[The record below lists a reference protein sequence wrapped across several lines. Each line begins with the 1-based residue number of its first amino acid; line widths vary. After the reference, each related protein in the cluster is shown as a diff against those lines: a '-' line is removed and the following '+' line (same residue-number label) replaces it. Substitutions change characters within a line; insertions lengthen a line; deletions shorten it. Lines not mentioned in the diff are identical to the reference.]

1 MEGTGRIDAPETDRV
16 AVVPRSLGRCPFFSL
31 LILSNTPTVDRAKE
45 IDVRTRKVLPIL
57 VCAAGVA
64 AIIVA
69 SRYIDLAAWLRDSLA
84 WIRGLGPWAPIA
96 FVLIYATSC
105 VLAVPASILTLGGGF
120 IFGFGWGVTYVL
132 IGALAGAVAA
142 FLVGR
147 HLAREWVARKVE
159 GNPKFKAIDDAIA
172 REGWRIV
179 LLARLAPIFPYAILN
194 YGFALTR
201 VSLSQYTTAT
211 AIGIVPAMCAF
222 VYFGS
227 LATDLTNLNQG
238 VKSAPWLKWAIGAVT
253 IVVTVLLA
261 RIARRSL
268 NRALGPQPP

>member
-1 MEGTGRIDAPETDRV
+1 MLQAL
-16 AVVPRSLGRCPFFSL
+16 AVQPLTYRCPCLASSVRL
-31 LILSNTPTVDRAKE
+31 RGTVVTK
-45 IDVRTRKVLPIL
+45 RTVFRIL
-57 VCAAGVA
+57 VCAAFLA
-64 AIIVA
+64 ALVVA
-69 SRYIDLAAWLRDSLA
+69 SRFADLAGWLRASLA
-84 WIRGLGPWAPIA
+84 WIRDLGPWAPIT
-96 FVLIYATSC
+96 FVLIYAVSC
-105 VLAVPASILTLGGGF
+105 VLAIPASILTLGGGF
-120 IFGFGWGVTYVL
+120 IFGFGWGIAYVL
-132 IGALAGAVAA
+132 AGAIAGAVAA

-147 HLAREWVARKVE
+147 YLARDWVARKIE
-159 GNPKFKAIDDAIA
+159 GHPKFKAIDDAIA

-201 VSLSQYTTAT
+201 ISIGHYTWAT
-211 AIGIVPAMCAF
+211 MVGVVPAMCAF

-238 VKSAPWLKWAIGAVT
+238 VKSAGWLKWAIGVMT
-253 IVVTVLLA
+253 IIVTVFLA